1 MHRKSEKRQQKCE
14 EELLMEEVGMVVVD
28 VTGGVVTFRDHHHL
42 NASRIE
48 IVRLI
53 SNLLTVVINMISGE
67 I

>member
-1 MHRKSEKRQQKCE
+1 MHRKSAKRLSKCE

-28 VTGGVVTFRDHHHL
+28 VTGGVVILRDHHHL